1 MPTLATLVPLIAP
14 LAYLGLFALSL
25 AEPGRRPRR
34 VLAAARLVGPLA
46 VAAAVATAVL
56 VALYGSATSPLAGAE
71 GLGLSLRL
79 DPLSAAMLLLVTF
92 VGAVVLRFSE
102 NYLDGD
108 DGQGR
113 FFGGLAATL
122 AAVSLLV
129 TAGNLVLLV
138 AAWIA
143 TSLALHRLLVFYPD
157 RPRGLIAA
165 KKKFLTARLGDVL
178 LIGAA
183 ALMVWRFGT
192 GDIAAIAAAA
202 RGAEGGAVTTAV
214 AFLIV
219 GAALLKS
226 AQFPTHGWL
235 TEVMETPTP
244 VSALLHAGIINAGG
258 FLAIRFADVL
268 LLSAPA
274 MHTLALVG
282 GFTALFGAA
291 VMLTQTSVKVS
302 LAWSTVSQMGFMLLQ
317 CGLGAFA
324 LAVLHILAHAL
335 YKAYAFLS
343 SGSAAEASAPRR
355 AVAGGRPV
363 LLVAGVAAALVLVAG
378 SGWLF
383 GLGEAGSATGAT
395 FGAIL
400 VMGLAL
406 LLADGFAGP
415 RAAVVPVVAAAVGVT
430 AAYVAL
436 HALAT
441 TTFAAVLPASPAPDA
456 MAIAVMGLAIVSFVG
471 VGLLQIVATTRPDHP
486 AVAAARIHLANGLY
500 ANALFDRLIGALPA
514 PTRTL

>member
-14 LAYLGLFALSL
+14 LAYLGVFALSL
-25 AEPGRRPRR
+25 VEPGRRPRR
-34 VLAAARLVGPLA
+34 VLAAARLAAALA
-46 VAAAVATAVL
+46 VIAAVATAVL
-56 VALYGSATSPLAGAE
+56 VAISGSATSPLAGAD
-71 GLGLSLRL
+71 GFGLSLRL
-79 DPLSAAMLLLVTF
+79 DPLSAAMFVLVTF

-122 AAVSLLV
+122 AAVTLLV
-129 TAGNLVLLV
+129 TAGNVVLLV

-165 KKKFLTARLGDVL
+165 RKKFLTARIGDVL

-183 ALMVWRFGT
+183 ALMAWRFGT
-192 GDIAAIAAAA
+192 GDIASIATAA
-202 RGAEGGAVTTAV
+202 RGAEGSAVTTAAAV
-214 AFLIV
+214 LLV

-226 AQFPTHGWL
+226 AQFPMHGWL

-274 MHTLALVG
+274 MHALAIVG

-324 LAVLHILAHAL
+324 LAVLHIIAHAL
-335 YKAYAFLS
+335 YKAYAFLA
-343 SGSAAEASAPRR
+343 SGTAAEAPAPRR
-355 AVAGGRPV
+355 AAGARRPA
-363 LLVAGVAAALVLVAG
+363 LVFAGLAAALVLVTVASVLLG
-378 SGWLF
+378 
-383 GLGEAGSATGAT
+383 GEAATAAGVT

-400 VMGLAL
+400 VLGLTL

-415 RAAVVPVVAAAVGVT
+415 RAAAVPVLVAAVAVVAA
-430 AAYVAL
+430 YFAL

-441 TTFAAVLPASPAPDA
+441 TTMAAVLPPLRAPDA
-456 MAIAVMGLAIVSFVG
+456 LAVAVMALAVVSFAVVG
-471 VGLLQIVATTRPDHP
+471 GLQLLATARPDLP
-486 AVAAARIHLANGLY
+486 VIAAARIHLANGLY

-514 PTRTL
+514 STRKL

>member
-1 MPTLATLVPLIAP
+1 MPTLATLLPLIAP
-14 LAYLGLFALSL
+14 LAFLALFALSL

-46 VAAAVATAVL
+46 VASAVATAVL
-56 VALYGSATSPLAGAE
+56 VAVFGSATSPLAGAA

-79 DPLSAAMLLLVTF
+79 DPLSAAMFLLVTF

-108 DGQGR
+108 EGQGR

-129 TAGNLVLLV
+129 TAGNLALLV

-165 KKKFLTARLGDVL
+165 KKKFITARLGDVL

-192 GDIAAIAAAA
+192 GDIATIAAAA
-202 RGAEGGAVTTAV
+202 RGAEGGAVTTVV
-214 AFLIV
+214 AFLVV

-274 MHTLALVG
+274 MHTLAVVG

-343 SGSAAEASAPRR
+343 SGSAAEAPVARR
-355 AVAGGRPV
+355 ASDGRRPAVVFAG
-363 LLVAGVAAALVLVAG
+363 LTAAFALVAGLSWLVGGETATAAG
-378 SGWLF
+378 I
-383 GLGEAGSATGAT
+383 T
-395 FGAIL
+395 FAAIL
-400 VMGLAL
+400 ALGLAL
-406 LLADGFAGP
+406 LLADGLAGP
-415 RAAVVPVVAAAVGVT
+415 RAAALPVLAAGAAVVAA
-430 AAYVAL
+430 YFAL
-436 HALAT
+436 HALAAT
-441 TTFAAVLPASPAPDA
+441 TMAAVLPPPPEPDA
-456 MAIAVMGLAIVSFVG
+456 VAVAVMALAVASFAAVGGLQ
-471 VGLLQIVATTRPDHP
+471 LLATARPDLP
-486 AVAAARIHLANGLY
+486 LFAAARVHLANGLY

-514 PTRTL
+514 SSRML

>member
-14 LAYLGLFALSL
+14 LAFLALFALSL

-46 VAAAVATAVL
+46 VAAAVATAAL
-56 VALYGSATSPLAGAE
+56 VAVFGSATSPLAGAD

-79 DPLSAAMLLLVTF
+79 DPLSAAMFLLVTF

-138 AAWIA
+138 AAWVA

-165 KKKFLTARLGDVL
+165 RKKFLTARLGDIL

-192 GDIAAIAAAA
+192 GDIATIAAAA

-214 AFLIV
+214 AFLVV

-343 SGSAAEASAPRR
+343 SGSAAEAPVPRR
-355 AVAGGRPV
+355 ASGGRRPAVVFAGLTAALALVAAMSWLIGGEMATAGGI
-363 LLVAGVAAALVLVAG
+363 
-378 SGWLF
+378 
-383 GLGEAGSATGAT
+383 T

-400 VMGLAL
+400 VLGLTL

-415 RAAVVPVVAAAVGVT
+415 RAAAVPVLAAGVAVVAA
-430 AAYVAL
+430 YFAL
-436 HALAT
+436 HALAAT
-441 TTFAAVLPASPAPDA
+441 TMAAVLPPPPAPDA
-456 MAIAVMGLAIVSFVG
+456 AALAVMTLAVASFAAVGGLQ
-471 VGLLQIVATTRPDHP
+471 LLAVARPDLP
-486 AVAAARIHLANGLY
+486 LVAAARVHLANGLY

-514 PTRTL
+514 STRTL